1 MGSFPE
7 AYIDLRVTPEE
18 EVQLFNTLLLGMQ
31 ICKSNLTGLS

>member
-7 AYIDLRVTPEE
+7 TKIDLRVAAEE

-31 ICKSNLTGLS
+31 ICKSN